1 MNELKPLIP
10 LFEEAMRE
18 NEKKSASSKY
28 KNYME
33 VEKASKD
40 MKAGG
45 MASKR
50 ADGIA
55 IRGRTRA

>member
-1 MNELKPLIP
+1 M
-10 LFEEAMRE
+10 
-18 NEKKSASSKY
+18 
-28 KNYME
+28 
-33 VEKASKD
+33 VEKLFSAKK

-55 IRGRTRA
+55 IRGKTRA